1 MTTPE
6 FDLEAAASAVEAVV
20 AAVSEADF
28 DRRTPSEI
36 TVRDMLVHVLGFTE
50 GFRQGAT
57 KEMIGRSQ
65 PPAPGTGSLPGDW
78 RDRIPAQLKALV
90 AAWREPAAWV
100 GDTEVGG
107 VLAPAPQMAIFALD
121 ELVIHGWDLARAVGQ
136 PYTPA
141 ESDLAVLL
149 GFLRD
154 TPRAGVPGLFGPVVD
169 IPAEAPLV
177 DRVVG
182 LTGRD
187 PAWTAD

>member
-6 FDLEAAASAVEAVV
+6 FDLEAAA
-20 AAVSEADF
+20 
-28 DRRTPSEI
+28 
-36 TVRDMLVHVLGFTE
+36 
-50 GFRQGAT
+50 
-57 KEMIGRSQ
+57 
-65 PPAPGTGSLPGDW
+65 GS
-78 RDRIPAQLKALV
+78 
-90 AAWREPAAWV
+90 
-100 GDTEVGG
+100 

-136 PYTPA
+136 PYAPA